1 MTDHEHKIDFR
12 YARLSI
18 DFTGKAAELCRIL
31 AAQSRMVKA
40 LSRAKQTPE
49 VKALIVSVAEGYD
62 VSNDLLT
69 WTRDVLQEV
78 AKDEQALT
86 EGSQVRER
94 LKWAQEFNAQLLDRE
109 DQALKDK
116 ILSLKA

>member
-1 MTDHEHKIDFR
+1 MTGHEHKIDFR

-40 LSRAKQTPE
+40 LSRSKQTPE
-49 VKALIVSVAEGYD
+49 VKALLVSVAEGYD

-78 AKDEQALT
+78 AKDQQALA
-86 EGSQVRER
+86 EGSLVREQ

-109 DQALKDK
+109 DKELKAR